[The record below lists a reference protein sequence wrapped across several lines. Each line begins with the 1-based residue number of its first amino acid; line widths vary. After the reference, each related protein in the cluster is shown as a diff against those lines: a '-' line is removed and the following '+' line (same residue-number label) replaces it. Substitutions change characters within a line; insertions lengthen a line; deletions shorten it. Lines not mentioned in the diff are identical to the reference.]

1 MNLASLGLGAALVL
15 TLPGL
20 SSAQGTK
27 PVVERQPVIKRG
39 NPTASPKASPA
50 GAVSAGAPARAPIET
65 PETDEP
71 IERRVIPPGP
81 ASLQASIGY
90 TRIGFDI
97 NRPLAHATG
106 GLVPFTV
113 KYTGRGSVASV
124 QVPGSLSYPLGSH
137 SGSFE
142 QTIPTADIRA
152 IMKRDEAAI
161 LARCTST
168 LDYNK
173 VESINTVHDAQL
185 PVTVNGADGAVV
197 ASTTVPYQLG
207 LTCTRVPPLTVTIG
221 YTRIE
226 FDVNRPLAH
235 ATGGLVPLT
244 LKYNGGGNVASV
256 QVPGSLSYPLGIH
269 SGSFQQT
276 ISNADIRAIMK
287 RGEAAILARCTS
299 TLDYNNVETINTV
312 HDAQL
317 PVTVNGADGGVIA
330 STTVP
335 YQLGLTCKRVPPLAV
350 AIGYTRIEYSIAQPL
365 AHAKGGLVPLT
376 VKFNGT
382 AQVASVQV
390 PGSLSY
396 PIGAHSGSFEQ
407 TLPNADIRAIMKRD
421 EAAIL
426 DRCKSTLDYNKVDSI
441 NTVHDAQ
448 LPVTVNGPDGTVV
461 ASITLSY
468 QLGLNCTR

>member
-1 MNLASLGLGAALVL
+1 MLNAAAAPL
-15 TLPGL
+15 TGQTPR
-20 SSAQGTK
+20 SA
-27 PVVERQPVIKRG
+27 
-39 NPTASPKASPA
+39 
-50 GAVSAGAPARAPIET
+50 ARA
-65 PETDEP
+65 EP
-71 IERRVIPPGP
+71 IDRRALPPRTS
-81 ASLQASIGY
+81 SLQASIGY
-90 TRIGFDI
+90 TRIEFDV
-97 NRPLAHATG
+97 NRPLAQAKG

-113 KYTGRGSVASV
+113 QYNGQGDVASV
-124 QVPGSLSYPLGSH
+124 QVPGSLSYPLGAH

-142 QTIPTADIRA
+142 QTIANADIRA

-161 LARCTST
+161 LSRCTST

-185 PVTVNGADGAVV
+185 PVTVNGPEGAVV

-207 LTCTRVPPLTVTIG
+207 LTCTRVPPLAVSIG

-235 ATGGLVPLT
+235 AKGGLVPLT
-244 LKYNGGGNVASV
+244 VKYNGGDDVASV
-256 QVPGSLSYPLGIH
+256 QVPGSLSYPLGAH
-269 SGSFQQT
+269 SGSFEQT
-276 ISNADIRAIMK
+276 IASADIRAIMK
-287 RGEAAILARCTS
+287 RDEAAILSRCTS
-299 TLDYNNVETINTV
+299 TLDYNKVESINTV

-317 PVTVNGADGGVIA
+317 PVTVNRSDGAVVA

-365 AHAKGGLVPLT
+365 ANAKGGLVPLT

-382 AQVASVQV
+382 GNVSSVQV

-396 PIGAHSGSFEQ
+396 PLGAHSGSFEQ
-407 TLPNADIRAIMKRD
+407 TLPNADIRAILKRD

-426 DRCKSTLDYNKVDSI
+426 SRCTSTLDYNKVDSI

-448 LPVTVNGPDGTVV
+448 LPVTVNGPDGAVLATVTV
-461 ASITLSY
+461 PY
-468 QLGLNCTR
+468 QLGLTCTR